1 MRLPFPER
9 IPLPPVFF
17 GAIILAG
24 LQQLQGTSITFTIF
38 SFLFIVI
45 ATITF
50 NLAGGFTRTSGSYV
64 FFYAT
69 LGVIIGLVYKAY
81 LGEPADSNLESP
93 VLTMEVFTGGITA
106 MLLAVSISRKIS
118 RKKPLLFA
126 VLKVKDM
133 RNAAIG
139 CFAFGFFLVV
149 LGVIVPHENGSILSA
164 FLQLNRFLQMSVII
178 GTLAAI
184 QSSGGKRSINLVVIL
199 AIGFSCLIG
208 LLVFSKEG
216 MFSPLLCWLVAAASK
231 RMNFRLYQFGIGL
244 FIVFLLGRYLV
255 PYAQYG
261 RSQVPLEYGLSER
274 TAAAIS
280 MLADLGTVRVEYQNT
295 VNATY
300 EMDQKGYY
308 NSPQG
313 FFDRLTMIGPDDA
326 LIHYTSLGNYSGLDV
341 IPAYFANWIPHVF
354 WPNKPP
360 LPSGNILAHKI
371 GGIVGDDDDTTGI
384 SFTPTGEAYQLAGWT
399 GIFVIAPLIWIPLFT
414 IFDSLCGD
422 VRQSPWGLLV
432 IALFAHVAPEAMIGG
447 AVYIMWYGAIGV
459 IFVAVASAYAMP
471 IIGTLIAGPEKT
483 GLVRTR
489 KGPSFPRRTPA
500 PASFNPSR
508 SST

>member
-1 MRLPFPER
+1 
-9 IPLPPVFF
+9 
-17 GAIILAG
+17 
-24 LQQLQGTSITFTIF
+24 
-38 SFLFIVI
+38 
-45 ATITF
+45 
-50 NLAGGFTRTSGSYV
+50 
-64 FFYAT
+64 
-69 LGVIIGLVYKAY
+69 
-81 LGEPADSNLESP
+81 
-93 VLTMEVFTGGITA
+93 
-106 MLLAVSISRKIS
+106 
-118 RKKPLLFA
+118 
-126 VLKVKDM
+126 
-133 RNAAIG
+133 
-139 CFAFGFFLVV
+139 
-149 LGVIVPHENGSILSA
+149 
-164 FLQLNRFLQMSVII
+164 
-178 GTLAAI
+178 
-184 QSSGGKRSINLVVIL
+184 
-199 AIGFSCLIG
+199 
-208 LLVFSKEG
+208 
-216 MFSPLLCWLVAAASK
+216 
-231 RMNFRLYQFGIGL
+231 
-244 FIVFLLGRYLV
+244 
-255 PYAQYG
+255 
-261 RSQVPLEYGLSER
+261 
-274 TAAAIS
+274 

-414 IFDSLCGD
+414 HLRF
-422 VRQSPWGLLV
+422 
-432 IALFAHVAPEAMIGG
+432 ALRRCPPVALGPPRYRAFRTRRAGAMIGG